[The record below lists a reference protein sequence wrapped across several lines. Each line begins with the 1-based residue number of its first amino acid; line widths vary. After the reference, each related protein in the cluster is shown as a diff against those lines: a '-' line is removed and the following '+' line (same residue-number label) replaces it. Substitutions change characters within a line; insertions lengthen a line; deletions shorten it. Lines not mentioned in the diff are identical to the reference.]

1 MKKSFIFIVCLIL
14 LFAPAHAKKNKKTKK
29 HMEQLQTKEKSYEII
44 ADDWLN
50 IKILTSDK
58 EKIIKYYQEH
68 SQQHSK
74 EKKGKKK
81 KGLPPGLK
89 KKAAKGK
96 DLPPGWEKKIAR
108 GEVLDLEVYKRA
120 EPIPGE
126 LIKILPP
133 LQKGTILI
141 KVEGKIIRLMQ
152 ATKTILD
159 VFELG
164 W

>member
-1 MKKSFIFIVCLIL
+1 MKKSFILIVCFIL
-14 LFAPAHAKKNKKTKK
+14 LFSPAHAKKNKKAKK
-29 HMEQLQTKEKSYEII
+29 NFKQLQTKEKSHEII
-44 ADDWLN
+44 SDDWLS
-50 IKILTSDK
+50 IKILTSDN
-58 EKIIKYYQEH
+58 EKIIKYYQGH
-68 SQQHSK
+68 RQHHT
-74 EKKGKKK
+74 KGKK

-108 GEVLDLEVYKRA
+108 GEVLDLEVYKKS

-133 LQKGTILI
+133 LQEGTILI
-141 KVEGKIIRLMQ
+141 KVEGKIIRLME